1 MIKQLPNILT
11 FMRLL
16 FVPLMAGF
24 MLFPVSPYIYI
35 AMALFIIAGVT
46 DFIDGYLARKWKL
59 VTNFGK
65 FMDPLADKLL
75 VCSALIIFVE
85 LGYIPSWA
93 VVIIIGREFIVSGI
107 RLIAADNGTV
117 IAANMLGKIKTNA
130 QMFMSIFMILN
141 IDNKVFKIITL
152 VLMYASVALTIISLI
167 EYTYNMISLAFN
179 DIRNNKRLQRRETI
193 TFYDR
198 KFCKKYF

>member
-1 MIKQLPNILT
+1 MNLANKLTMLRVIL
-11 FMRLL
+11 
-16 FVPLMAGF
+16 VPIFLVFLIGKGI
-24 MLFPVSPYIYI
+24 PYGSII
-35 AMALFIIAGVT
+35 ATLIFIIASLT
-46 DFIDGYLARKWKL
+46 DQLDGYIARSRNQI
-59 VTNFGK
+59 TNFGK

-167 EYTYNMISLAFN
+167 EYTYSN
-179 DIRNNKRLQRRETI
+179 
-193 TFYDR
+193 R
-198 KFCKKYF
+198 KLFLDSK

>member
-1 MIKQLPNILT
+1 MNLANKLTIMRIILIPL
-11 FMRLL
+11 FLVFILVKDIPYGSLIALL
-16 FVPLMAGF
+16 IFVLASITDKVDG
-24 MLFPVSPYIYI
+24 YI
-35 AMALFIIAGVT
+35 ARSRNQI
-46 DFIDGYLARKWKL
+46 
-59 VTNFGK
+59 TNFGK

-141 IDNKVFKIITL
+141 IDNKVFHIITL
-152 VLMYASVALTIISLI
+152 VLMYASIALTIVSLI
-167 EYTYNMISLAFN
+167 EYTYSN
-179 DIRNNKRLQRRETI
+179 
-193 TFYDR
+193 R
-198 KFCKKYF
+198 KLFLDSK